1 MQIYF
6 GDFVYL
12 HRYCSVVSYTQIYY
26 GGGNLPVSKAQ
37 QKAVNK
43 YMAEKYDRINLVVP
57 KGRRDELRAQ
67 AEAAGKSLNSY
78 LIGLIEGETQQYIT
92 PEALNTAIAAA
103 EAAGE
108 PIQDWITRAI
118 KDTASRDEQLRLI
131 FRK

>member
-1 MQIYF
+1 M
-6 GDFVYL
+6 
-12 HRYCSVVSYTQIYY
+12 
-26 GGGNLPVSKAQ
+26 PVSKAQ

-78 LIGLIEGETQQYIT
+78 LIGLIEGETQQHIT

-118 KDTASRDEQLRLI
+118 KDSANRDEQLRLI
-131 FRK
+131 FKK

>member
-1 MQIYF
+1 M
-6 GDFVYL
+6 
-12 HRYCSVVSYTQIYY
+12 
-26 GGGNLPVSKAQ
+26 PVSKAQ

-43 YMAEKYDRINLVVP
+43 YMAENYDRINLVVP
-57 KGRRDELRAQ
+57 KGRREELRAK
-67 AEAAGKSLNSY
+67 AEAAGKSLNAY
-78 LIGLIEGETQQYIT
+78 LVGLIDGGTPEAAHQDMEHLT
-92 PEALNTAIAAA
+92 PEALNTAIVAA

>member
-1 MQIYF
+1 M
-6 GDFVYL
+6 
-12 HRYCSVVSYTQIYY
+12 
-26 GGGNLPVSKAQ
+26 PVSKAQ

>member
-1 MQIYF
+1 M
-6 GDFVYL
+6 
-12 HRYCSVVSYTQIYY
+12 
-26 GGGNLPVSKAQ
+26 PVSKAQ

-92 PEALNTAIAAA
+92 PEALNTAIIAA

-108 PIQDWITRAI
+108 PIQEWITRAI

>member
-1 MQIYF
+1 M
-6 GDFVYL
+6 
-12 HRYCSVVSYTQIYY
+12 
-26 GGGNLPVSKAQ
+26 PVSKAQ

-57 KGRRDELRAQ
+57 KGRREELRAK
-67 AEAAGKSLNSY
+67 AEAAGKSLNAY
-78 LIGLIEGETQQYIT
+78 LIGLIERETPAAQPEQQYIT

>member
-1 MQIYF
+1 MAEI
-6 GDFVYL
+6 
-12 HRYCSVVSYTQIYY
+12 
-26 GGGNLPVSKAQ
+26 SKAQ
-37 QKAVNK
+37 QKCVSRYEAAN
-43 YMAEKYDRINLVVP
+43 YDKILVRLP
-57 KGRRDELRAQ
+57 KGQREAVKAQ
-67 AEAAGKSLNSY
+67 ADSAGKSLNSY
-78 LIGLIEGETQQYIT
+78 LIGLIEGETQQHIT

>member
-1 MQIYF
+1 M
-6 GDFVYL
+6 
-12 HRYCSVVSYTQIYY
+12 
-26 GGGNLPVSKAQ
+26 PVSKAQ

-78 LIGLIEGETQQYIT
+78 LIGLIEGETQQHIT

>member
-1 MQIYF
+1 
-6 GDFVYL
+6 
-12 HRYCSVVSYTQIYY
+12 
-26 GGGNLPVSKAQ
+26 
-37 QKAVNK
+37 
-43 YMAEKYDRINLVVP
+43 MAEKYDRINLVVP
-57 KGRRDELRAQ
+57 KARRDELRAQ

-78 LIGLIEGETQQYIT
+78 LIGLIEGEPQQYIT